1 MKKSLYVLSFS
12 LLASFGA
19 LAQDTKIGFFGQP
32 EFGYETRKTTGF
44 QEDANIDYPTPL
56 GLDGLELFDYV
67 INDSSASTSRTNFNT
82 GNFVLFITS
91 QVTDRIS
98 VLSEN
103 SARYNTTSGDFNF
116 TVQRL
121 MVRYYWKDAISFR
134 AGKMFTPVGYWNNQ
148 YNLGLVLQPTI
159 SRPLII
165 RPQNEGG
172 VINVADVGLQV
183 EGDNIT
189 KARLFYRAMIG
200 NGSGFFGANDKNS
213 NHVASYFTLGS
224 EIKEGLRLSVSA
236 MFDEI
241 RKGTENLSGVPIPD
255 NGDFAIYNVSLS
267 YMNPEKKA
275 EFIGEFY
282 TQTTSFDSAGTKQST
297 GFFGYAGYKVTPK
310 IVPYVVYNYSLAGV
324 GNDADTYYSPVPI
337 TVQEGGLGVRYKVN
351 SNFVA
356 KFEYQFYNEQQLF
369 QTGTL
374 FTNAYAG
381 LEDKTITNLRHGP
394 KVQLAFGF

>member
-1 MKKSLYVLSFS
+1 M
-12 LLASFGA
+12 
-19 LAQDTKIGFFGQP
+19 AQDTKIGFFGQP
-32 EFGYETRKTTGF
+32 EFGYETSRTKG
-44 QEDANIDYPTPL
+44 IRTP
-56 GLDGLELFDYV
+56 GPFPGTYDV
-67 INDSSASTSRTNFNT
+67 ADSTSDNSSRTNFNT
-82 GNFVLFITS
+82 GNFVMFITS
-91 QVTDRIS
+91 QVSDRIS

-103 SARYNTTSGDFNF
+103 SARYNTGTGDFNF

-134 AGKMFTPVGYWNNQ
+134 AGKMFTPIGYWNNQ

-224 EIKEGLRLSVSA
+224 EIKEGLRFSVSA

-241 RKGTENLSGVPIPD
+241 RKGTINLSGLPVPD
-255 NGDFAIYNVSLS
+255 NGDFAIYNASLS
-267 YMNPEKKA
+267 YMNPEKKF

-282 TQTTSFDSAGTKQST
+282 TQTTSYDSLDASQST
-297 GFFGYAGYKVTPK
+297 GFYTYIGYKVTPK
-310 IVPYVVYNYSLAGV
+310 IVPYVVYNYSKAGV
-324 GNDADTYYSPVPI
+324 NDEADTYYSPVPI

-369 QTGTL
+369 QEGTTATTGFIGT
-374 FTNAYAG
+374 
-381 LEDKTITNLRHGP
+381 EDKTSTFLRHGP
-394 KVQLAFGF
+394 KVQFAFGF